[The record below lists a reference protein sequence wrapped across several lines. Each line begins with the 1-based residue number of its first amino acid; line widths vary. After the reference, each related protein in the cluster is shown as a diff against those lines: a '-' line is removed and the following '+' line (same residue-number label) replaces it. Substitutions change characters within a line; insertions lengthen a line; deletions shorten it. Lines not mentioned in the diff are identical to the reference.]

1 MNKASESIQF
11 SLIALI
17 FAAAALRCIVLQAP
31 LSHAPH
37 ETQTFPLASEHGAWD
52 QLESLNRI

>member
-31 LSHAPH
+31 LSQSTPLMK
-37 ETQTFPLASEHGAWD
+37 QTFPLASEHGA
-52 QLESLNRI
+52 

>member
-37 ETQTFPLASEHGAWD
+37 ETQTFPLASEHGA
-52 QLESLNRI
+52 